1 MGGNKSWEKISLNKT
16 SNQVYRKN
24 FSKVLVLRGGVSAEK
39 EVSDSTAASCIEA
52 LKRTNF
58 DVEAVSINSSNIYE
72 LAEVV
77 KKKKPDVIFNAL
89 HGGIGE
95 DGTIQGLFETLS
107 IPYTHSGVLSSA
119 MAMDKFISKKIFK
132 TSGLPVIEDLLLS
145 RKDQL
150 KGITIA
156 PPYVIKPNNG
166 GSSVGVHFIKR
177 KEEIEELSKFGV
189 HLDKSYLL
197 EKYIPGRELTVAVLN
212 GRPLTVTD
220 IVTDDWYNYDAKYKT
235 GGSKHIIPA
244 DVPQEIF
251 DLCINYAV
259 TAHYS
264 LGCRGVTRSDFR
276 WDEKKGKE
284 GLYILELNTQP
295 GMTKTS
301 LVPEQAKHVGL
312 DLKYLCLELIKDASC
327 NK

>member
-1 MGGNKSWEKISLNKT
+1 MGGNKGWEKIRLNT
-16 SNQVYRKN
+16 IVNPQN
-24 FSKVLVLRGGVSAEK
+24 ISKVLVLQGGVSEEK
-39 EVSDSTAASCIEA
+39 EVSDSTAESCIDA
-52 LKRTNF
+52 LKRTKF
-58 DVEAVSINSSNIYE
+58 DVEAVNINSANIYE
-72 LAEVV
+72 LAEIVNN
-77 KKKKPDVIFNAL
+77 KNPDVIFNAL

-95 DGTIQGLFETLS
+95 DGTIQGLFEILR

-132 TSGLPVIEDLLLS
+132 AYGLPVIEDLLLGGQ
-145 RKDQL
+145 DQL
-150 KGITIA
+150 KGVPFA
-156 PPYVIKPNNG
+156 PPFVIKPNNG
-166 GSSVGVHFIKR
+166 GSSVGIHFIRCK
-177 KEEIEELSKFGV
+177 KEIEKVARLGAL
-189 HLDKSYLL
+189 LDRRYLL

-235 GGSKHIIPA
+235 GGSRHIIPA
-244 DVPQEIF
+244 DIPQEIF
-251 DLCINYAV
+251 ELCINYAV
-259 TAHYS
+259 KAHHS

-276 WDEKKGKE
+276 WNEKKGKE

-301 LVPEQAKHVGL
+301 LVPEQAKYVGL
-312 DLKYLCLELIKDASC
+312 DLQYLCLELIKDASC